1 MKKNQ
6 KIIVG
11 GAVLLG
17 IGYYVYAN
25 YFSNDNNLLVSTLIK
40 NGIADKNTP
49 SETDAIFLNTFKELK
64 YTCADNSQYLKI
76 ILQLRSGMEKYISDM
91 LVDLKKGNKDKLAT
105 YSKMLNNEILTIC
118 PKLGK

>member
-1 MKKNQ
+1 MKKNH

-105 YSKMLNNEILTIC
+105 YSKMLNTEISTIC